1 MQKSLIVGAS
11 GFVGNHLAR
20 HLISTGWTVHG
31 FDRVSSLN
39 MDMEIIEGDLFNRAL
54 LAQMLADIKPQVIFH
69 LAGILKSDQPE
80 LLYRIH
86 VLGTETLCDA
96 VLEAG
101 IKPLIIVAS
110 SSAVYGAGREA
121 KPITE
126 GFRPRPVTHYGISK
140 LAQELIS
147 FRYYHVFGL
156 PVICVRSFNII
167 GPGQPPSLAC
177 SSFAR
182 QIALAELHGDNSVT
196 TGDLSAQRDFVDV
209 RDVARAYEMTALHGR
224 VGQVYNVSSG
234 RTVSIRECLDEL
246 LKLTPRPFQIISNV
260 QQAQKMDVS
269 IQLGSAERLRKHSG
283 WQPRISLPSSLADL
297 LDYWRRMVQ
306 SEIGTSSY

>member
-39 MDMEIIEGDLFNRAL
+39 MDMQIIEGDLFNRAL
-54 LAQMLADIKPQVIFH
+54 LTQMLADIKPQVIFH

-121 KPITE
+121 KPIT
-126 GFRPRPVTHYGISK
+126 
-140 LAQELIS
+140 
-147 FRYYHVFGL
+147 
-156 PVICVRSFNII
+156 
-167 GPGQPPSLAC
+167 
-177 SSFAR
+177 
-182 QIALAELHGDNSVT
+182 
-196 TGDLSAQRDFVDV
+196 
-209 RDVARAYEMTALHGR
+209 
-224 VGQVYNVSSG
+224 
-234 RTVSIRECLDEL
+234 
-246 LKLTPRPFQIISNV
+246 
-260 QQAQKMDVS
+260 
-269 IQLGSAERLRKHSG
+269 
-283 WQPRISLPSSLADL
+283 
-297 LDYWRRMVQ
+297 
-306 SEIGTSSY
+306 